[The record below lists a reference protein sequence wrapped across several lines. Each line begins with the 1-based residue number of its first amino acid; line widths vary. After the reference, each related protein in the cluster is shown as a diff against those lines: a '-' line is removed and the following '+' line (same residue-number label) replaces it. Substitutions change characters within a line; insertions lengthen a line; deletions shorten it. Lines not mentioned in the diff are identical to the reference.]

1 MKAVIRSPQAR
12 LDLSE
17 IADFIARDSVD
28 AALRFLDEVDNVLK
42 KLADF
47 PGLGRSRDELGPG
60 LRSFPAG
67 NYVLFYRAT
76 AEAIDLVRVLHGAR
90 DLDRLFEG

>member
-1 MKAVIRSPQAR
+1 MKRVIRSPRAS

-17 IADFIARDSVD
+17 ITDFIARDNVD
-28 AALRFLDEVDNVLK
+28 AALRFLDEIDNILK

-67 NYVLFYRAT
+67 NYVLFYRVT
-76 AEAIDLVRVLHGAR
+76 ADVVDLVRVLHGAR
-90 DLDRLFEG
+90 DLERLFES